1 MQKTTGASAPFYD
14 KENKNMTYAAAWFI
28 LHMFG
33 VFIAFSLL
41 VIVSQKEDTNYKSE
55 LLLTIACCLVAL
67 VAKCIYIVGGQEET
81 LLILGKM
88 EYLGKCFA
96 NYCAL
101 MFILRWRNV
110 RIPHWFINSLLI
122 VNVAFYLL
130 IATVD
135 YHHLYYKS
143 YWMAPSKVNLSGYTL
158 EITAAPMYYVY
169 MAFLVLEILGS
180 MTVVISSYLS
190 KRSMPYRVK
199 LHAILLAAILS
210 PMILLSLRILGV
222 LKGDDPT
229 PLGILLSCV
238 FMSIAV
244 VKYGLF
250 DPVKNAK
257 NYIIDS
263 LKEALIVTD
272 PEYQFLFLNPM
283 AETLVSSTKK
293 LRAMNSDPEIYE
305 FLKGENGYLDL
316 SGHHYQ
322 IEETALKNNN
332 FIQGYMMTIVDIT
345 AIMEQNHRMKELV
358 VQAEAA
364 NQAKSTFVSNMSH
377 EIRTPMNSIVGITE
391 IMLRSQHSP
400 KEQEYLLNI
409 QSSGQALLTI
419 VNDVLDF
426 SKIESG
432 KMQLITEPYDTLSLF
447 HDLEMTMQNRIGN
460 RPLELICDIDQNIP
474 CALNGDMGRIRQ
486 IITNLVNNSIKYTEK
501 GHVKFSVRILQQNQ
515 DKVLLYYEVEDT
527 GIGIRKED
535 QKVMF
540 DSFQRVDMKNNRR
553 IEGTGLGLTI
563 SKNFV
568 NMMGGT
574 IGVESEYGK
583 GSTFYFQIEQGIVDA
598 TPISQINYDLRQN
611 SIIDKEAESL
621 FTAPDAH
628 ILLVDDNTMNLM
640 VAQDLLKPLQMQI
653 DTAENGCQA
662 VEMVQQK
669 QYDLVLMDHMMPVM
683 NGTEAARAIRA
694 LPDPQYQKLPIIA
707 LTANAMTDARKEF
720 TDAGM
725 NGFVAKPIIFRNIC
739 NEIRKWLPDHLVKE
753 VTPEEAR
760 ELLSGSSEQENA
772 PDIPEDAHGIFH
784 YKEGLQCCGSESTL
798 LKSIQIFYRTIDRNA
813 KRIEEFLQED
823 LIEDYTIEV
832 HSLKNSAL
840 LIGVPALSE
849 AARELEA
856 YGTSQNKEALEE
868 KTPPMLDMYRSL
880 KTILLPYIQE
890 EHDQKEVPADTWIAV
905 LDRLHQCMEQFD
917 TDGADEA
924 MEQLEGFEVPEY
936 LKESMEKL
944 RIFVDDVAM
953 EDVINL
959 TTDMIN
965 LLKQKKGG
973 KHHA

>member
-1 MQKTTGASAPFYD
+1 
-14 KENKNMTYAAAWFI
+14 MTFAVAWFI
-28 LHMFG
+28 LHILG

-55 LLLTIACCLVAL
+55 LLLTIACCLVTL
-67 VAKCIYIVGGQEET
+67 VAKSIYIVGGQEET
-81 LLILGKM
+81 LIILGKM

-101 MFILRWRNV
+101 MFILRWRNA

-122 VNVAFYLL
+122 INVAFYLL

-135 YHHLYYKS
+135 YHHLYYKD
-143 YWMAPSKVNLSGYTL
+143 YWMAPSMVNLSGYTL
-158 EITAAPMYYVY
+158 EISAAPMYYVY
-169 MAFLVLEILGS
+169 MIFLVLEILGS
-180 MTVVISSYLS
+180 MAVVISSYLS

-199 LHAILLAAILS
+199 LHAMLLAAILS
-210 PMILLSLRILGV
+210 PMILLSLRILGI

-272 PEYQFLFLNPM
+272 PEYRILFLNPM
-283 AETLVSSTKK
+283 ADVLVSDSKK
-293 LRAMNSDPEIYE
+293 LHSVRTDPEAYE

-316 SGHHYQ
+316 AGHHYQ
-322 IEETALKNNN
+322 VEEIALKNNN
-332 FIQGYMMTIVDIT
+332 FIQGYMLTIVDIT
-345 AIMEQNHRMKELV
+345 DLMEQNHRMKELV
-358 VQAEAA
+358 AQAEAA
-364 NQAKSTFVSNMSH
+364 NRAKSTFVSNMSH

-432 KMQLITEPYDTLSLF
+432 KMQLILEPYDTLSLF
-447 HDLEMTMQNRIGN
+447 HDLEMAMRNRIGN
-460 RPLELICDIDQNIP
+460 RPLELICDIDRSIP
-474 CALNGDMGRIRQ
+474 CMLRGDMGRIRQ
-486 IITNLVNNSIKYTEK
+486 IITNLVNNSIKYTET
-501 GHVKFSVRILQQNQ
+501 GYVKFSVRVLQKNEN
-515 DKVLLYYEVEDT
+515 KVLLYYEVEDT

-535 QKVMF
+535 QKIMF
-540 DSFQRVDMKNNRR
+540 DSFQRVDMKKNQR

-583 GSTFYFQIEQGIVDA
+583 GSKFYFRIEQDIVDPA
-598 TPISQINYDLRQN
+598 PISQINYDLRQN
-611 SIIDKEAESL
+611 NILDKEAESF

-628 ILLVDDNTMNLM
+628 ILLVDDNALNLM
-640 VAQDLLKPLQMQI
+640 VAQDLLKPLQLQI
-653 DTAENGCQA
+653 DTAENGRRA
-662 VEMVQQK
+662 IEMIRQK
-669 QYDLVLMDHMMPVM
+669 PYDLVLMDHMMPVM
-683 NGTEAARAIRA
+683 NGTEAARAIRE
-694 LPDPQYQKLPIIA
+694 LPDPQYQTLPIIA

-720 TDAGM
+720 ADAGM

-739 NEIRKWLPDHLVKE
+739 NEIRKWLPDRLVHD
-753 VTPEEAR
+753 VTPEEAKK
-760 ELLSGSSEQENA
+760 LLSASSTPSGKELSGEEQPQA
-772 PDIPEDAHGIFH
+772 ILSGDSGIFH
-784 YKEGLQCCGSESTL
+784 YEEGLRCCGSESTL

-813 KRIEEFLQED
+813 NRIEQFLQED
-823 LIEDYTIEV
+823 LIDDYTIEV

-849 AARELEA
+849 AAKKLEA
-856 YGTSQNKEALEE
+856 YGTSHNKDALEE
-868 KTPPMLDMYRSL
+868 NTPPMLDMYRSL
-880 KTILLPYIQE
+880 KTILLPYIEE

-905 LDRLHQCMEQFD
+905 LEQLHRCMEQFD

-924 MEQLEGFEVPEY
+924 MEQLEGFQVPEY
-936 LKESMEKL
+936 LKESIEKL

-959 TTDMIN
+959 TTEMIH
-965 LLKQKKGG
+965 LLKHKKGG

>member
-1 MQKTTGASAPFYD
+1 
-14 KENKNMTYAAAWFI
+14 
-28 LHMFG
+28 
-33 VFIAFSLL
+33 
-41 VIVSQKEDTNYKSE
+41 
-55 LLLTIACCLVAL
+55 
-67 VAKCIYIVGGQEET
+67 
-81 LLILGKM
+81 
-88 EYLGKCFA
+88 
-96 NYCAL
+96 
-101 MFILRWRNV
+101 
-110 RIPHWFINSLLI
+110 
-122 VNVAFYLL
+122 
-130 IATVD
+130 
-135 YHHLYYKS
+135 
-143 YWMAPSKVNLSGYTL
+143 
-158 EITAAPMYYVY
+158 
-169 MAFLVLEILGS
+169 
-180 MTVVISSYLS
+180 
-190 KRSMPYRVK
+190 
-199 LHAILLAAILS
+199 
-210 PMILLSLRILGV
+210 
-222 LKGDDPT
+222 
-229 PLGILLSCV
+229 
-238 FMSIAV
+238 
-244 VKYGLF
+244 
-250 DPVKNAK
+250 
-257 NYIIDS
+257 
-263 LKEALIVTD
+263 
-272 PEYQFLFLNPM
+272 
-283 AETLVSSTKK
+283 
-293 LRAMNSDPEIYE
+293 
-305 FLKGENGYLDL
+305 
-316 SGHHYQ
+316 
-322 IEETALKNNN
+322 
-332 FIQGYMMTIVDIT
+332 
-345 AIMEQNHRMKELV
+345 
-358 VQAEAA
+358 
-364 NQAKSTFVSNMSH
+364 
-377 EIRTPMNSIVGITE
+377 
-391 IMLRSQHSP
+391 
-400 KEQEYLLNI
+400 
-409 QSSGQALLTI
+409 
-419 VNDVLDF
+419 
-426 SKIESG
+426 
-432 KMQLITEPYDTLSLF
+432 
-447 HDLEMTMQNRIGN
+447 
-460 RPLELICDIDQNIP
+460 
-474 CALNGDMGRIRQ
+474 
-486 IITNLVNNSIKYTEK
+486 
-501 GHVKFSVRILQQNQ
+501 
-515 DKVLLYYEVEDT
+515 
-527 GIGIRKED
+527 
-535 QKVMF
+535 
-540 DSFQRVDMKNNRR
+540 
-553 IEGTGLGLTI
+553 
-563 SKNFV
+563 
-568 NMMGGT
+568 MMGGT

-583 GSTFYFQIEQGIVDA
+583 GSKFYFQIEQGIVDA

-653 DTAENGCQA
+653 DTAENGRQA

-694 LPDPQYQKLPIIA
+694 LPEPQYQKLPIIA

-739 NEIRKWLPDHLVKE
+739 NEIRKWLPDNLVKE

-813 KRIEEFLQED
+813 KRIEEFLLED

-840 LIGVPALSE
+840 LIGLPALSE
-849 AARELEA
+849 AAGELEA

-959 TTDMIN
+959 TTDMID

-973 KHHA
+973 KQFLIMMEEQSYLAQSFQSAFEKHEMNTSIVNIAATSAIVNQEHPIGYLICASSELLKKTVGIKIMVDHALKNKIPVFIMGNVEELEVIWHSIPKQMINGIFTRPVNVNEMVDSICSQVDEFYQKKKKTILAVDDSGIILRKIKKLLDDKYQVILANSGAMAIKYLTLNTPDLILLDYAMPIVDGKQVMQMLREDPEFRNIPIIFLTGKNDAETVKNVMALKPDGYLLKNMDPQSLHTAIDHFFAERAEQEK